1 MFEEAFESLRMT
13 EDDIPRLVEMMRENI
28 EPDMDRI
35 AAGSTFNAM
44 EAFYK
49 VGKDTCTM
57 SLQLNSLQ
65 LGCHETV
72 H

>member
-1 MFEEAFESLRMT
+1 MT
-13 EDDIPRLVEMMRENI
+13 EDDIPRLVQMLGQNI

-49 VGKDTCTM
+49 VGDTTCTLR
-57 SLQLNSLQ
+57 SQLNSHFQ